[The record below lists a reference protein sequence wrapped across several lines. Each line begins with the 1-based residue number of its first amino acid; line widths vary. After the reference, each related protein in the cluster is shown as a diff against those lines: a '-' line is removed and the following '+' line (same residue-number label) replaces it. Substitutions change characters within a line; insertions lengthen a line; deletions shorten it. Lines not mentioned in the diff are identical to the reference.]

1 MALPQIYEGTAE
13 EIATQI
19 RGSRLTGK
27 LKAIVTPDELFA
39 PNGTTPN
46 LGDTLADFLTEV
58 DQAEFTPG
66 KPHTDPHE
74 QNVSRLIA
82 QKFAKQGH
90 TK

>member
-1 MALPQIYEGTAE
+1 MAQPQIYEGTAE
-13 EIATQI
+13 EIAAQI
-19 RGSRLTGK
+19 RGSNLAGR
-27 LKAIVTPDELFA
+27 LKAIVTPDELIA
-39 PNGTTPN
+39 RNSNMPN
-46 LGDTLADFLTEV
+46 LGDTLADFLAEV

-66 KPHTDPHE
+66 KPHIDPHE